1 MVKSEGSGLLGRSS
15 LLFNFCYIFLA
26 HGVVSGIIS
35 GGIEF
40 AIAYGMYYHSS
51 KPVYLW
57 GFPNTLSGDCAL
69 TVFIQ
74 VGVTW
79 VCEELIVGW
88 DCFQSKTPLLP
99 FEIELPDEASHGL
112 FWRLFEVKHGIA
124 KDELSLRSYVRKQ
137 FIRYPSRSRC
147 FNLFSWL
154 LHKFVISMIAAAMIW
169 FWVWPVTMGVMAGV
183 GTRVGSHEYKFHGW
197 APQIMKLIFGFVIGL
212 MCTPL
217 AIIVILLRDKW
228 FLEYKKSAQTGSQED
243 EKRAPTDAIEN
254 SSGDFH
260 TDSTNQDPSA

>member
-1 MVKSEGSGLLGRSS
+1 MVKSEGTGLLGRSS

-40 AIAYGMYYHSS
+40 AIAYGMYYHNS

-88 DCFQSKTPLLP
+88 DCFRSNTPILP
-99 FEIELPDEASHGL
+99 FDIELPEETSHRV
-112 FWRLFEVKHGIA
+112 FWRLFEVRYGIA
-124 KDELSLRSYVRKQ
+124 RDEISLRSYVRGQ
-137 FIRYPSRSRC
+137 FVRYPSRSTI
-147 FNLFSWL
+147 FNLFAWL
-154 LHKFVISMIAAAMIW
+154 LNKFVISMIVAAMIW
-169 FWVWPVTMGVMAGV
+169 FWVWPVTMGVLAGI
-183 GTRVGSHEYKFHGW
+183 GTKVAGHEYEFHGW
-197 APQIMKLIFGFVIGL
+197 APQIMKLVFGFVIGL
-212 MCTPL
+212 MCSPL

-228 FLEYKKSAQTGSQED
+228 FLEYKKRAQKSSQEN
-243 EKRAPTDAIEN
+243 EKGAPVAAIDN
-254 SSGDFH
+254 SSD
-260 TDSTNQDPSA
+260 DSNTNSTIPSA